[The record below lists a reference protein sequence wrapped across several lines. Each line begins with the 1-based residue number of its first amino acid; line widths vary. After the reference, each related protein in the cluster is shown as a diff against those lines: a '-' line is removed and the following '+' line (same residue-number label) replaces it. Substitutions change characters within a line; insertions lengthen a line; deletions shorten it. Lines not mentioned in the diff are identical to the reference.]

1 VPSEGTAIR
10 CRAHG
15 VDAAVPAGADR
26 LAGVRRRRHAA
37 WRGGVGVT
45 GSSGGKE
52 MRFGAEAPDCLSVPA
67 ANVPAAAAC
76 PASKAHARRGLVAPR
91 FSVADW
97 GSLLTPG
104 AGFTCRVAPVASPW
118 FRFGRC

>member
-1 VPSEGTAIR
+1 MPSEGTAIR

-52 MRFGAEAPDCLSVPA
+52 MRFGAEAA
-67 ANVPAAAAC
+67 HVPAAAAC
-76 PASKAHARRGLVAPR
+76 PASERSARTSWPRGAAV
-91 FSVADW
+91 
-97 GSLLTPG
+97 
-104 AGFTCRVAPVASPW
+104 
-118 FRFGRC
+118 FGR